1 VLEQISEG
9 IFSAAVLGAGFFR
22 HRSCYVTPPEVG
34 WFMKHIAVLLFILG
48 FSLVSP
54 AEHQLNTASPQH
66 RPQGPRPCPGYDQ
79 MDPFSLNVRYTRG
92 PRAGEC
98 MNLFDYR
105 PAHLLTPE
113 EAQQYAEKAQLPPPK
128 PGEIWV
134 ANIWHRGKFWVVRI
148 PEFAVE
154 DVMVLKERFDP
165 GIPIID
171 FMNKRR
177 WFAAHAEVR
186 FKLKKGKEAIFI
198 PQKLDDNSGAIQLSD
213 LVVSSEAVRPR
224 GEAFGPL
231 KGNRDHYGIAKR
243 VLSLDEAV
251 DVSIRKL
258 KHQIAQYPI
267 NVAAAQAD
275 QKRQEFLLSAL
286 KRSDRDWNS
295 YRQGKPVYYNTEE
308 RNCISE
314 AVDIFDE
321 VTDYPRVSRAQENV
335 PERRPRNLLP
345 ALSARG
351 LLSNQPYPTL
361 NREFGYP
368 NY

>member
-1 VLEQISEG
+1 MKQIS
-9 IFSAAVLGAGFFR
+9 VLFL
-22 HRSCYVTPPEVG
+22 
-34 WFMKHIAVLLFILG
+34 VLSFAIV
-48 FSLVSP
+48 SL
-54 AEHQLNTASPQH
+54 AEHQKNTVSPQA
-66 RPQGPRPCPGYDQ
+66 RPKEPRPCPGYDR
-79 MDPFSLNVRYTRG
+79 MDPFSLNVRYSQG

-98 MNLFDYR
+98 MNLYDYR
-105 PAHLLTPE
+105 PAHLLSPE
-113 EAQQYAEKAQLPPPK
+113 EALQYAEKAKLPPPK

-134 ANIWHRGKFWVVRI
+134 ANIWHRGKFWVVRV
-148 PEFAVE
+148 PELAVE
-154 DVMVLKERFDP
+154 DVMLLKERFDP

-198 PQKLDDNSGAIQLSD
+198 PQKLDDDSGAILLSD
-213 LVVSSEAVRPR
+213 LVVSPEAVRPR

-231 KGNRDHYGIAKR
+231 KGNRDYYGLAKR
-243 VLSLDEAV
+243 VLSLEEAV

-267 NVAAAQAD
+267 NVKAEEAD
-275 QKRQEFLLSAL
+275 QKRQEYLLSAL
-286 KRSDRDWNS
+286 KRSDRDWTS
-295 YRQGKPVYYNTEE
+295 YRQGKPVYYHTET

-314 AVDIFDE
+314 TVDIFDE
-321 VTDYPRVSRAQENV
+321 ATDYARVSKAQENV

-345 ALSARG
+345 AMSARG
-351 LLSNQPYPTL
+351 LLSKQPYPTL